1 LKSFDLGERFLLPYI
16 NTPQAIFA
24 GLRALLD
31 DQVPAE
37 RRRSAL
43 VRLRKYT
50 GAQPGFKPSTAVALG
65 RVRERL
71 GRKELLGPFKDQV
84 ERDLGNIPFFTN
96 GLTDLF
102 KKYDI
107 TEAQPLLETLN
118 TQFAAY
124 EAAVRAEILPRTRTD
139 FKLPAEIY
147 ASNLEQYGVDISAE
161 QLVSMAHRAF
171 DEIQKEMQAIAA
183 DMARDQ
189 KSSEADYR
197 AVIRNL
203 KKQRRVG
210 EAILPHY
217 QHRLTQLEDIIRSK
231 NLVTVP
237 DRRREFA
244 SPAPQRVR
252 SNRRR
257 TCAPRV

>member
-1 LKSFDLGERFLLPYI
+1 
-16 NTPQAIFA
+16 
-24 GLRALLD
+24 
-31 DQVPAE
+31 
-37 RRRSAL
+37 
-43 VRLRKYT
+43 
-50 GAQPGFKPSTAVALG
+50 
-65 RVRERL
+65 
-71 GRKELLGPFKDQV
+71 
-84 ERDLGNIPFFTN
+84 
-96 GLTDLF
+96 
-102 KKYDI
+102 
-107 TEAQPLLETLN
+107 
-118 TQFAAY
+118 
-124 EAAVRAEILPRTRTD
+124 
-139 FKLPAEIY
+139 
-147 ASNLEQYGVDISAE
+147 
-161 QLVSMAHRAF
+161 MAHRAF

-237 DRRREFA
+237 DPRREFA

-257 TCAPRV
+257 TCVPHV